1 MYWVHW
7 QLYRKILPGLNF
19 VDNVKVCPKNSTVNS
34 TGTNVHKI
42 ILDYLLHSGFIPV
55 LYIKNNCQV
64 HGSKICSFSMSHYTI
79 MNKYL
84 HGVRDSSTAR
94 LSQRL
99 KLGG

>member
-34 TGTNVHKI
+34 TGTNVHKS
-42 ILDYLLHSGFIPV
+42 YQTTCFIVV
-55 LYIKNNCQV
+55 LYRYIKNNCQV